1 MNLAQLSFKII
12 LAVVCALLLFIIF
25 RPFFSI
31 LFMTSL
37 LSIIFYPVFRRLEKK
52 LSGRKYL
59 AAILTLA
66 VIAVVLALPLA
77 VVTYLLSRELSDLF
91 ENINRAM
98 KSGEI
103 QVYFDQIKKIPIL
116 PRVIELSGG
125 AAMNIDVP
133 KFLAAHIQELSG
145 FVLDQTTRI
154 AKGFS
159 KFVFGLIVTLFATYY
174 FLKDGESIKK
184 TLRDFLPVPKY
195 DRDTFFSRLEEMIKA
210 TIYGGVVIAVV
221 QGFLGGL
228 AFWMLGIPSPLVW
241 GTVMVLCAF
250 IPFGGTGLVWVPG
263 AVYLILIGSYIKGI
277 ILVIYGIMI
286 IGTIDNLMRPYLM
299 SSRTNIHPLLLF
311 FSVIGG
317 ISAFGIIG
325 IFAGPLIMALAIA
338 FYELY
343 VQRE

>member
-12 LAVVCALLLFIIF
+12 LAAIFVFLIYLIF
-25 RPFFSI
+25 RPFFSV
-31 LFMTSL
+31 LFMTTL
-37 LSIIFYPVFRRLEKK
+37 LSIVFYPVFQRLEER

-59 AAILTLA
+59 ASILTL
-66 VIAVVLALPLA
+66 VIIAVVLAFPLA
-77 VVTYLLSRELSDLF
+77 VVAYLLSRELSDLF
-91 ENINRAM
+91 ENINRAV

-103 QVYFDQIKKIPIL
+103 QAYLDQVKRIPL
-116 PRVIELSGG
+116 LRRLIELSGG
-125 AAMNIDVP
+125 ASVNIDVP

-145 FVLDQTTRI
+145 FLLDQATRI

-184 TLRDFLPVPKY
+184 TLRNFLPIPKY
-195 DRDTFFSRLEEMIKA
+195 DRDTFFSRLEEMVKA
-210 TIYGGVVIAVV
+210 IIYGGIVIAIV
-221 QGFLGGL
+221 QGLLGGL
-228 AFWMLGIPSPLVW
+228 AFWILGIPSPLVW

-263 AVYLILIGSYIKGI
+263 SVYLILTGFYIKAV

-286 IGTIDNLMRPYLM
+286 IGTIDNLLRPYLM

-343 VQRE
+343 VQNE